1 MVISL
6 LNIRITLQQN
16 TVFVD
21 EIGNRK
27 NEWVDFYSCYATGS
41 GENSSLKGVEEETAG
56 MVTVHPSIDFTVR
69 WCKALSDVTTDGYRI
84 MFEGEPY
91 NIIGIDHMN
100 FKRKSLKFRC
110 QKEAR

>member
-1 MVISL
+1 
-6 LNIRITLQQN
+6 
-16 TVFVD
+16 
-21 EIGNRK
+21 
-27 NEWVDFYSCYATGS
+27 
-41 GENSSLKGVEEETAG
+41 
-56 MVTVHPSIDFTVR
+56 
-69 WCKALSDVTTDGYRI
+69 